1 MLILTFIDDNDRNH
15 EELIT
20 DDDMLREDI
29 VVVTLEYRSGVLGFL
44 SDGTKYMPGG

>member
-1 MLILTFIDDNDRNH
+1 MAMTTIVRNRV
-15 EELIT
+15 IT